1 MFIHF
6 LKIYFRQINKFHR
19 QKAIKKKIN
28 KFYIIF
34 LKFFRLICLKNMI
47 RTVLFFLIIVY
58 SCNSSYKSMNINTD
72 TVKEVDIKKYM
83 GTWYEIARFPHRF
96 EKDLTGVTATYSLLE
111 NGRIK
116 VINQGYKKDLNG
128 KLNKAVGKAKI
139 PNTKEPGKLKV
150 SFFLFFYSDYFI
162 LELDQVNYTY
172 ALIGSSSDKYLWI
185 LSRTPKMPENTYNML
200 LNKAKL
206 RGYNLEKLQL
216 VPQR

>member
-1 MFIHF
+1 
-6 LKIYFRQINKFHR
+6 
-19 QKAIKKKIN
+19 
-28 KFYIIF
+28 
-34 LKFFRLICLKNMI
+34 MI
-47 RTVLFFLIIVY
+47 RTVLFFLIIVN
-58 SCNSSYKSMNINTD
+58 SCNSSYKSMNINKD

-111 NGRIK
+111 KGRIK

-139 PNTKEPGKLKV
+139 PNTDEPGKLKV

-200 LNKAKL
+200 LNKAKS

-216 VPQR
+216 VPQK